1 MAGLWLSIQLGM
13 IIPTDEVHHF
23 SEGWRKTTNQFLFCH
38 GGTPYFH
45 PVVDGLLKQPWWL
58 MGIPLRKPRGQLV
71 GFSQWDGTHQS
82 MDSMPIMKEQQS
94 GSMVSICFNMF
105 QWFQSGSMRIESI
118 GSRPSKP
125 PFLDHGT
132 YLEHSAGRVSGGP
145 EAAET
150 LSDRPRGR
158 FFELSWWPGDLK
170 KWGGTHSAL
179 FLGVSFYICFET
191 SFLIPFFNF
200 KGFDGCWVFWRCC
213 GGTSWRV
220 LNSWIFQLYFCI
232 YKMVFSFLMFSDGKP
247 HDLGCMS
254 CILLVI
260 CLERRKP
267 QLGMVRKLAK
277 EIQTSVMLG
286 SNTIHRWD
294 VYAHGSSKD
303 SVHLAFKFSGSWTL
317 DYGI

>member
-1 MAGLWLSIQLGM
+1 MEISPPG
-13 IIPTDEVHHF
+13 PEV
-23 SEGWRKTTNQFLFCH
+23 RK
-38 GGTPYFH
+38 
-45 PVVDGLLKQPWWL
+45 LLKRFRIDL
-58 MGIPLRKPRGQLV
+58 ED
-71 GFSQWDGTHQS
+71 GFSSFAGDPGT
-82 MDSMPIMKEQQS
+82 
-94 GSMVSICFNMF
+94 
-105 QWFQSGSMRIESI
+105 W
-118 GSRPSKP
+118 
-125 PFLDHGT
+125 
-132 YLEHSAGRVSGGP
+132 
-145 EAAET
+145 
-150 LSDRPRGR
+150 
-158 FFELSWWPGDLK
+158 K
-170 KWGGTHSAL
+170 KMGGTHSAL
-179 FLGVSFYICFET
+179 FLGVSFYIYFET

-303 SVHLAFKFSGSWTL
+303 SVHLAFKFSGSWTRL
-317 DYGI
+317 WHIMAICKQVKRIASTITDHKWSD